1 MKNRIPDTLL
11 SQLSEFVA
19 ARTALHF
26 PRERWSDLERRAG
39 SAAKEFG
46 FTDNAEFIRWIT
58 SSYLTGEQIEILAS
72 HLTISET
79 YFWREPRTFDAL
91 QEQVL
96 PELVRSREKG
106 ERRLRIWSAGC
117 ATGEEP
123 YSIAIALRRAIA
135 GREDWRI
142 SILAT
147 DISPRILAKAMAG
160 VYGKWSFR
168 NAPAWL
174 KKEYF
179 HPQEDGMIEI
189 LPEIR
194 KMVTFEY
201 LNLAEDIYPSPLN
214 NTNVMDVIFCR
225 NVLMYFAPERTG
237 QVVKKFYQ
245 CLTDGGWLIVGASE
259 LSQQMFPQFTPVN
272 FPEAIFYR
280 KVQQESRSYIEPPP
294 EFSFVVVNQVSPGTL
309 VTEKETMPEVRGV
322 GPQPAVDLS
331 AFERCDGEQDEE
343 VTEEIENKETPRA
356 VALSVR
362 RLADRGELAEAL
374 ALCEKAIAE
383 NKLDPGMHYLRAII
397 LQEQN
402 SEAEAIASVKRA
414 IYLDADFVLA
424 NFVLGN
430 LLVRRGNSRA
440 GKRYFENVLAL
451 LGKFGREEILPESD
465 GLTAGRLREII
476 QATQSVYEDEGRG
489 ERNERRK
496 TMDERRL
503 GIES

>member
-1 MKNRIPDTLL
+1 MKNRIPDNLL
-11 SQLSEFVA
+11 SQLSKLVA

-26 PRERWSDLERRAG
+26 PRERWSVLERMAS
-39 SAAKEFG
+39 SAAEEFG
-46 FTDNAEFIRWIT
+46 FTDNEAFIQWIT
-58 SSYLTGEQIEILAS
+58 SSSLTGEQIEILAS

-79 YFWREPRTFDAL
+79 YFWRESQTFDAL
-91 QEQVL
+91 QEQIL
-96 PELVRSREKG
+96 PELVRLREKG

-135 GREDWRI
+135 VQEDWRI

-147 DISPRILAKAMAG
+147 DINPRILAKAMAG

-179 HPQEDGMIEI
+179 HPQEDGMLEI

-201 LNLAEDIYPSPLN
+201 LNLAEDIYPSTLN
-214 NTNVMDVIFCR
+214 NTNAMDIIFCR
-225 NVLMYFAPERTG
+225 NVLMYFAPERGG
-237 QVVKKFYQ
+237 QVVENLYH
-245 CLTDGGWLIVGASE
+245 CLVDGGWLIVGASE

-272 FPEAIFYR
+272 FPGAISYR
-280 KVQQESRSYIEPPP
+280 KVRQGSRPYIGPPP
-294 EFSFVVVNQVSPGTL
+294 EFAFVVNQVSPGTL
-309 VTEKETMPEVRGV
+309 CTEKEMMPEVRSV
-322 GPQPAVDLS
+322 GPQQAVDPIV
-331 AFERCDGEQDEE
+331 FERYKRKQDEE
-343 VTEEIENKETPRA
+343 VDEKIEDEETHQA

-362 RLADRGELAEAL
+362 TLADRGELDEAL

-383 NKLDPGMHYLRAII
+383 NKLDSGMHYLRAII

-402 SEAEAIASVKRA
+402 SEAEAIASIKRA
-414 IYLDADFVLA
+414 IYLNPDFVLA

-430 LLVRRGNSRA
+430 LLVRRGNRRG

-451 LGKFGREEILPESD
+451 LSKFGREEILPESD
-465 GLTAGRLREII
+465 GLTAGRLREIVY
-476 QATQSVYEDEGRG
+476 ATMKMGLRIDY
-489 ERNERRK
+489 
-496 TMDERRL
+496 
-503 GIES
+503 